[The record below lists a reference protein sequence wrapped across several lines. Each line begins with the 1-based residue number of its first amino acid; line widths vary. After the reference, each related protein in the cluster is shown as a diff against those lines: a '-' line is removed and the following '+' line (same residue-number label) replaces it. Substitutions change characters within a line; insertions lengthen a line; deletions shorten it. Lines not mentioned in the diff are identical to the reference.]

1 MPTIL
6 VTGGAGYIGSICV
19 KNLIDQGND
28 VVVYD
33 SLERGHR
40 SALDRRAP
48 FVRGD
53 LGERAK
59 LNQAFEGRSI
69 DAVMHFA
76 AYALVGESV
85 EQPDLYMR
93 NNVEK
98 GKVLLDVCRDHGVRA
113 FLFSSTCATYGEPQE
128 MPIHEGLPQLPTSPY
143 GESKLLFE
151 RELWKAGESW
161 GLRAVALR
169 YFNACGADG
178 DLGEDHD
185 PETHLI
191 PIVLEAALGTREK
204 LFIHGDDYPTPDGTC
219 IRDYIHVLDL
229 AAAHR
234 LAMESL
240 LSDRGAP
247 SRAYNLGV
255 GKGYSVKEVIEAARE
270 VTGRKIAV
278 EVGPRRPGDPPELV
292 AASDLARAEL
302 GWVPEHSDLGTVL
315 RSAWSWHRG
324 HHDGYGD

>member
-19 KNLIDQGND
+19 KNLIDQGNE

-40 SALDRRAP
+40 SAIDERAT

-53 LGERAK
+53 LGDRTRLDRAF
-59 LNQAFEGRSI
+59 AERSI
-69 DAVMHFA
+69 AAVMHFA

-85 EQPDLYMR
+85 EQPELYMR

-98 GKVLLDVCRDHGVRA
+98 GKILLDACRDHGVRA
-113 FLFSSTCATYGEPQE
+113 FLFSSTCATYGEPKE
-128 MPIHEGLPQLPTSPY
+128 MPIHERLPQLPTNPY

-151 RELWKAGESW
+151 KELWKAEEAW

-178 DLGEDHD
+178 DLGEDHEA
-185 PETHLI
+185 ETHLI
-191 PIVLEAALGTREK
+191 PIVFEAALGTRPK

-219 IRDYIHVLDL
+219 IRDYIHILDL
-229 AAAHR
+229 ASAHR

-240 LSDRGAP
+240 LSDRGAR

-255 GKGYSVKEVIEAARE
+255 GRGYSVREVIEAARE
-270 VTGRKIAV
+270 ITGREIPV

-292 AASDLARAEL
+292 AASDLARTEL
-302 GWVPEHSDLGTVL
+302 GWTPEHSDLDTVL
-315 RSAWSWHRG
+315 RTAWSWHQR
-324 HHDGYGD
+324 HPHGYGD

>member
-169 YFNACGADG
+169 YFNVYGPRQ
-178 DLGEDHD
+178 D
-185 PETHLI
+185 P
-191 PIVLEAALGTREK
+191 GS
-204 LFIHGDDYPTPDGTC
+204 
-219 IRDYIHVLDL
+219 
-229 AAAHR
+229 
-234 LAMESL
+234 M
-240 LSDRGAP
+240 
-247 SRAYNLGV
+247 
-255 GKGYSVKEVIEAARE
+255 YSVTSR
-270 VTGRKIAV
+270 
-278 EVGPRRPGDPPELV
+278 
-292 AASDLARAEL
+292 
-302 GWVPEHSDLGTVL
+302 
-315 RSAWSWHRG
+315 
-324 HHDGYGD
+324 